1 MEMVPSA
8 KRARGNG
15 AKALCVV
22 CHLSQGL
29 KEEAKKV
36 PTRAPIPETG
46 KVQQ

>member
-1 MEMVPSA
+1 MAPSA
-8 KRARGNG
+8 KGAQGNG

-29 KEEAKKV
+29 KEETKKV
-36 PTRAPIPETG
+36 PTRAHIPETG